1 MEDIVLTG
9 SGNFSYKFIKSW
21 EKMPTGYSWNET
33 VGAIADKNDNIY
45 VFNRGPHPVMVFD
58 NDGNFISSWGEDIF
72 SRPHGISLG
81 PDNTIYCTDDGDH
94 TVRQCTL
101 DGKILLTIG
110 TPNKPSAPF
119 SGTPFNRCTHTATDP
134 NSGNIFITDGYK
146 NSRIHKYSPDGNL
159 ITSWGTSGT
168 DEGEFNIVHNI
179 AIDKDGYLYVC
190 DRENHRI
197 QIFDQD
203 GVFETFWS
211 NLHRPCAIFI
221 DNDDLIYVGELG
233 FGTPISRDV
242 PNIGPRV
249 SILNKKGQI
258 LSRLGDMG
266 YGTQLGQFIA
276 PHGICLDSGKN
287 IFISEVA
294 RTNMKL
300 NNDPEEEVRSF
311 QKLQKIT

>member
-9 SGNFSYKFIKSW
+9 SENFSYKFINSW
-21 EKMPTGYSWNET
+21 EKMPTGYSWDET
-33 VGAIADKNDNIY
+33 VGAIADKKDNIY
-45 VFNRGPHPVMVFD
+45 VFNRGPHPVMVFN
-58 NDGNFISSWGEDIF
+58 NDGDFISSWGEDIF

-110 TPNKPSAPF
+110 TPNKPSNPF
-119 SGTPFNRCTHTATDP
+119 SGNPFNRCTHTATDP
-134 NSGNIFITDGYK
+134 NNGNIFVTDGYK
-146 NSRIHKYSPDGNL
+146 NSRIHKYSPNGNL

-197 QIFDQD
+197 QIFNQN
-203 GVFETFWS
+203 GVFETSWS

-221 DNDDLIYVGELG
+221 DDDDVIYVGELG

-276 PHGICLDSGKN
+276 PHGICLDSKKN
-287 IFISEVA
+287 IFVSEVA